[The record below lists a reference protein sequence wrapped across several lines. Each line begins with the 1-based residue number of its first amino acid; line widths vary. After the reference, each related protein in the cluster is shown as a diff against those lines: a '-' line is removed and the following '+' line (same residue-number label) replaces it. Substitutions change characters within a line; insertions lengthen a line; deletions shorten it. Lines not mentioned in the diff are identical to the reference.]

1 MNPDRISDY
10 SRSTR
15 QQEVF
20 YDPNAW
26 QASLDGRGL
35 QRDVGDSQKKRKPS
49 AKELEEFKTRKEAKK
64 RKKLMDFLSH

>member
-10 SRSTR
+10 SRANR

-26 QASLDGRGL
+26 QASLDGKGL
-35 QRDVGDSQKKRKPS
+35 QRNTGDSQKKRKPS
-49 AKELEEFKTRKEAKK
+49 TKEVEDFKARKETKK
-64 RKKLMDFLSH
+64 RKKLMEFLSS